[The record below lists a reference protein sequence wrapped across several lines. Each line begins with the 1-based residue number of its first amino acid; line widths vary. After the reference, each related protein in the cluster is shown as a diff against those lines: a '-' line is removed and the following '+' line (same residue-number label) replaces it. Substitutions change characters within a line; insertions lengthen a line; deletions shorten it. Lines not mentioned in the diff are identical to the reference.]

1 MTPAEREQRRLAANE
16 RWSKQDP
23 RPFMAKVRAGFT
35 RKLLLEVLEEA
46 KGSYLPE
53 AEIERRIEAK
63 RRAHQNRMTLA
74 AMAARKAAAS

>member
-1 MTPAEREQRRLAANE
+1 
-16 RWSKQDP
+16 
-23 RPFMAKVRAGFT
+23 MAKVRAGFT
-35 RKLLLEVLEEA
+35 EKLLLEVLEEA

-74 AMAARKAAAS
+74 AMAARKAATS